1 MSISDKVNEAFCW
14 LKEEFDEIINDIEFE
29 KGEINLNEICLK
41 LNNKLRSINSINCL
55 DDNKKEYID
64 IINIVS
70 WNNLNYC
77 LFHYVNIYSKIH
89 ERLFIEEDDF
99 YYNFDEDNFYVRK
112 KFSINLAFH
121 PLIYTIDVAYFN
133 FLFSFISESGNNN
146 DDNSNS
152 RSSNKLQNIS
162 NELISKKNNKKSKIT
177 YIYND
182 DLNFKQNFII
192 NNHSYSM
199 LSEKYP
205 INFDI
210 SKYLENSEILYNF
223 DSKKYFHQ
231 KHIKYE
237 DIKEEGK
244 KEEEE
249 EEEEE
254 EKEEKYELNN
264 ESTNIYRTNINK
276 VDTCNIKKNNNN
288 NSKNKDFIDL
298 TKSYN
303 YSLEN
308 KVYMI
313 DKSIN
318 QKIKVYNGDITKI
331 NSQAIVLFANN
342 NYKFSKYICENL
354 FSSDLMKLE
363 EEDKFEIKNKKS
375 GEVYITNSYDNIHKY
390 ILHVMLP
397 KYNSKFILATHN
409 TMNLCV
415 QEILYACYEKKI
427 QSLSIPIVSFNLF
440 FPINIFLITLL
451 KSIRSLI
458 ILPQFYNTIKTILFV
473 TNSNDI
479 YFLLLK
485 YVSIFFPRC
494 DQEKFLSTNISVIG
508 NKFGSVDVENRS
520 IRIFKSLRSIRKAKR
535 KKTKKKKKKKN
546 LDKIND
552 YNTCYENKIIIKQNL
567 NNKKLNFDEKESS
580 EENVSDK
587 NISSE
592 ENNFSSS
599 SYISSNKSLLTNE
612 NSDYSSSSEIF
623 KEADAEFL
631 NLKSENESYKN
642 FFNLN
647 QINKNEDMNLEY
659 CLRLSYMYDKR
670 EKFKELKNTYFIYE
684 YGFDELGR
692 NAIVINFFNL
702 PLVYNYNLLFFYL
715 IFYFNNFMKNHF
727 VLLFIFSENISSN
740 ITHVLSLFKDIFQL
754 IQEFLKNLKIIY
766 FFNYSLMF
774 KFFIYVLYPF
784 IPSNIYQNII
794 YINDTVEL
802 SKYFDVKKALR
813 KY

>member
-29 KGEINLNEICLK
+29 KRETNLNEIYMK
-41 LNNKLRSINSINCL
+41 LNNKLKSINSINSL
-55 DDNKKEYID
+55 DDNKKEYVEIM
-64 IINIVS
+64 NITN

-77 LFHYVNIYSKIH
+77 LFHYVNIYNKIH
-89 ERLFIEEDDF
+89 EKLFIEEDDF
-99 YYNFDEDNFYVRK
+99 YYNFDEENFYVRK
-112 KFSINLAFH
+112 KFLVNLAFH

-133 FLFSFISESGNNN
+133 FLFSFISEIENNN
-146 DDNSNS
+146 DDNNNNI
-152 RSSNKLQNIS
+152 RSLNKLEDMP
-162 NELISKKNNKKSKIT
+162 NELISKKNKKKSKIV

-182 DLNFKQNFII
+182 DLKFKQNFII
-192 NNHSYSM
+192 NNQSYSV
-199 LSEKYP
+199 LSKKYP
-205 INFDI
+205 INFEI
-210 SKYLENSEILYNF
+210 NKYLENSETLYNF
-223 DSKKYFHQ
+223 DSKKDSDHENT
-231 KHIKYE
+231 E
-237 DIKEEGK
+237 DENI
-244 KEEEE
+244 
-249 EEEEE
+249 E
-254 EKEEKYELNN
+254 EKEEKKKKKPELNN
-264 ESTNIYRTNINK
+264 KEINLYNNNINK
-276 VDTCNIKKNNNN
+276 EVDVGSIKKNNDNN
-288 NSKNKDFIDL
+288 RNKDYTNL
-298 TKSYN
+298 NKSHN
-303 YSLEN
+303 FSLEN

-318 QKIKVYNGDITKI
+318 KKIKVYNGDITTI

-342 NYKFSKYICENL
+342 NYKFSKDICENL

-363 EEDKFEIKNKKS
+363 EEDKYEIKNKKS
-375 GEVYITNSYDNIHKY
+375 GEVYLTNSYDNIHKY

-415 QEILYACYEKKI
+415 QEILYTCYEKKI
-427 QSLSIPIVSFNLF
+427 ESLSIPIVSFNLF

-473 TNSNDI
+473 TSSNDI

-485 YVSIFFPRC
+485 YLSIFFPRC
-494 DQEKFLSTNISVIG
+494 DQEKFLSTNIAILG
-508 NKFGSVDVENRS
+508 NKLGSIDVENRS

-535 KKTKKKKKKKN
+535 KKKKK
-546 LDKIND
+546 LDKINED
-552 YNTCYENKIIIKQNL
+552 NSHYDNIIKNKSNL
-567 NNKKLNFDEKESS
+567 NSKELNFVETK
-580 EENVSDK
+580 
-587 NISSE
+587 SSE

-599 SYISSNKSLLTNE
+599 NYVSSNKSLTTE
-612 NSDYSSSSEIF
+612 NSFYSSSYYSSSSEIF

-631 NLKSENESYKN
+631 NLKTENESYKN

-647 QINKNEDMNLEY
+647 QVNKNEDMNLEY
-659 CLRLSYMYDKR
+659 CLRLSYMYDKK

-692 NAIVINFFNL
+692 NTIVINFFNF

-715 IFYFNNFMKNHF
+715 IFFFNNFMKNHF

-740 ITHVLSLFKDIFQL
+740 ITNVLSLFKDIFQL

-794 YINDTVEL
+794 YINDTIEL
-802 SKYFDVKKALR
+802 SKYFDIKKALR
-813 KY
+813 KT